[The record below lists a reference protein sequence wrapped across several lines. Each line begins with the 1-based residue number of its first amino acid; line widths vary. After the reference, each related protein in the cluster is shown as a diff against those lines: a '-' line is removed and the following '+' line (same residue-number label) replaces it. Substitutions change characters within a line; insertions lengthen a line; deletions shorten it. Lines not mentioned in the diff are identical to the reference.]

1 MFTSPTLYLLSRED
15 IIHTLL
21 NSLHLIYIWATSPLF
36 LLGICDAPASSSMCT
51 LRNYLRSPI
60 CSCYPLPSA
69 MLPMHIHL
77 TFPLLTTH
85 VHSFP
90 LCFSKFSPFL
100 SISRADGNRWN
111 QPKIVLVRCV
121 LSHMFCV
128 HRPVGLGLM
137 KEYFENNGEKREM
150 LLNRIIFFLFSK
162 LFSLVIVIFLH
173 IYTNFEAPNDD
184 NCTFHCFGKDKLF
197 PTQSWLFMALYKKPF
212 ENIVGKGENAG
223 NQHFLLS
230 QQCFPPFP

>member
-1 MFTSPTLYLLSRED
+1 
-15 IIHTLL
+15 
-21 NSLHLIYIWATSPLF
+21 
-36 LLGICDAPASSSMCT
+36 MCT

-162 LFSLVIVIFLH
+162 LFSLVIVIFCIFTLILRLLMMIIALFIVLARINSFPH
-173 IYTNFEAPNDD
+173 NHGFSWPCIRSLLKTLSEKEKMLVTSIFSFPN
-184 NCTFHCFGKDKLF
+184 NVFLPSH
-197 PTQSWLFMALYKKPF
+197 KK
-212 ENIVGKGENAG
+212 
-223 NQHFLLS
+223 
-230 QQCFPPFP
+230 